1 MRRYF
6 CSLLGPSGAY
16 YDASGFR
23 AADDAE
29 AIEVARAIARII
41 MDRDSSLSD
50 SHMMLHDESGLIV
63 VGDTLEAFASHL
75 Q

>member
-6 CSLLGPSGAY
+6 CSLLGPYGAY
-16 YDASGFR
+16 HDTSGFH
-23 AADDAE
+23 AADDAD

-41 MDRDSSLSD
+41 LDRDASTFD
-50 SHMMLHDESGLIV
+50 AHMMLHDEAGSVIM
-63 VGDTLEAFASHL
+63 GDTIEAFASKI